1 MKTRKRKARKPMSSG
16 NEAIALTVDERKKQ
30 IAARLATDPE
40 VISLVKSSMKDI
52 EAGDVVS
59 LEEVFPES

>member
-1 MKTRKRKARKPMSSG
+1 MSSG